1 MTDQNP
7 PTKFNSTQALI
18 AKMAE
23 ALEAHGVTIYCP
35 WDGDL
40 SDEEIE
46 RYEGLVAVLDVLERH
61 YKALMDEQGRK
72 LTRRFL
78 DFTKPF

>member
-1 MTDQNP
+1 MTEQNP
-7 PTKFNSTQALI
+7 PTKFNDTQALI

-23 ALEAHGVTIYCP
+23 ALEAGGITIHCP

-40 SDEEIE
+40 SDEEME
-46 RYEGLVAVLDVLERH
+46 RYEGLVSVLDVLEGH
-61 YKALMDEQGRK
+61 YKALMDEQERK